1 MLETITAQ
9 VASGSVADFHRTRTL
24 GITVDATSDT
34 TSVLDAVARNLAART
49 PYLVTFVNPSSCAV
63 ATSRPGYADRLA
75 AFDAVLPDGSGLSLA
90 VRLIH
95 RIPAARISFD
105 TTSLAPKLL
114 GLAEQLGHTVALVGG
129 EPGSADQAMQR
140 LADAFPMLRLTGAFH
155 GYGDTELRTQQL
167 VELDPDIV
175 ICGMGSDHQ
184 EKMLLALKSA
194 GWTGCGFTC
203 GGYLDQLNDGMD
215 YYPGWIDRLNL
226 RWAYRL
232 AKEPR
237 RLWRRYL
244 LDYPPFVMAVVLA
257 ACQMSLRRTVDRF
270 TKIRPSQSVELPSRD
285 AIGTGAIP

>member
-1 MLETITAQ
+1 MLDIITAQ
-9 VASGSVADFHRTRTL
+9 TASGSVSGLRRTRTL
-24 GITVDATSDT
+24 GLPVDATFDT
-34 TSVLDAVARNLAART
+34 TGVLDAVARNLAART

-95 RIPAARISFD
+95 HIPAARISFD

-114 GLAEQLGHTVALVGG
+114 GLAEQYGYTVALVGG
-129 EPGSADQAMQR
+129 EPGSAEQAMQR
-140 LADAFPMLRLTGAFH
+140 LADAFPMLRFVGAFH
-155 GYGDTELRTQQL
+155 GYGDTDVRTRTL
-167 VELDPDIV
+167 VALDPDIV

-184 EKMLLALKSA
+184 EKMLLALKGA

-203 GGYLDQLNDGMD
+203 GGYLDQLNGGMD
-215 YYPGWIDRLNL
+215 YYPAWIDRLNL

-257 ACQMSLRRTVDRF
+257 ACQMSLRRRSDRL
-270 TKIRPSQSVELPSRD
+270 TEIRPSQSIELPSRD